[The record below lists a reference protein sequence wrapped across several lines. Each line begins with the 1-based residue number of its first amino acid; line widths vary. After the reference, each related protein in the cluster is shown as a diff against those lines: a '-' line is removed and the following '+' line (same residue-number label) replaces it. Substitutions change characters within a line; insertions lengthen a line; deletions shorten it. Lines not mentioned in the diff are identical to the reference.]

1 MSSRVVSTPEY
12 EGGGTAPEG
21 GGLDVVIRTILHVVE
36 CLGVPEGSFEIASLI
51 FEIASLSDSITRC
64 RVSIT
69 CHNA

>member
-1 MSSRVVSTPEY
+1 MSSRVFSTPSAR
-12 EGGGTAPEG
+12 GGDTAPEG
-21 GGLDVVIRTILHVVE
+21 GVLDVVIRTILHVVE

-51 FEIASLSDSITRC
+51 FEIASLSDSRC